1 MSYNESLRSNS
12 NYPPM
17 SQSQW
22 DAAPFN
28 EVEVPEREFD
38 VCISQSLS
46 KSTSI
51 YTQDYQPEYDEED
64 GHTYANTMD
73 TDWKKAYQDVAMT
86 PLDIINAA
94 SEIAEA
100 LLKEGKTRVG
110 GVYLK
115 SLVEECKDWIN
126 DELEVME
133 E

>member
-1 MSYNESLRSNS
+1 MSSAADY
-12 NYPPM
+12 YPPGAYN
-17 SQSQW
+17 
-22 DAAPFN
+22 DPRAPYN
-28 EVEVPEREFD
+28 EVEIPEREFD

-64 GHTYANTMD
+64 GHTYADTSE

-94 SEIAEA
+94 GEIAEA